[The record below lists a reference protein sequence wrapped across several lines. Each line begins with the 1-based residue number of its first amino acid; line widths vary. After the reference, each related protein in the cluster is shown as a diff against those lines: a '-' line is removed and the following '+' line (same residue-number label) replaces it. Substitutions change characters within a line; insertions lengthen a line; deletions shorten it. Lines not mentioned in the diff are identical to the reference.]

1 MLQICILV
9 VAINTIMGIIL
20 VFDQKLESD
29 ATGDT
34 SFIHSAT
41 FTLTVCIFALIIALS
56 SLVAPYGVVTEKE
69 VSFSMMPV
77 LGDLLASLATAL
89 GCLGFL
95 SRHIKINHPAFY
107 TEHSFLE
114 LVEANERLIGFTC
127 LTMAILHFLFPQM
140 LFV

>member
-9 VAINTIMGIIL
+9 VAINTIIGIIL

-29 ATGDT
+29 T
-34 SFIHSAT
+34 SFIHSTT
-41 FTLTVCIFALIIALS
+41 FTLTVSIFSLIIALS
-56 SLVAPYGVVTEKE
+56 SLVAPYGVATEKE
-69 VSFSMMPV
+69 ISFSMMPV

-89 GCLGFL
+89 GFL
-95 SRHIKINHPAFY
+95 AFLARHLKTNHPSFY
-107 TEHSFLE
+107 AEHSFLE

>member
-9 VAINTIMGIIL
+9 VAINTIIGIIL

-29 ATGDT
+29 T
-34 SFIHSAT
+34 SFIHSTT
-41 FTLTVCIFALIIALS
+41 FTLTVSIFALIIALS
-56 SLVAPYGVVTEKE
+56 SLVAPYGVATEKE
-69 VSFSMMPV
+69 ISFSMMPV

-89 GCLGFL
+89 GFL
-95 SRHIKINHPAFY
+95 AFLARHLKTNHPSFY
-107 TEHSFLE
+107 AEHSFLE

-127 LTMAILHFLFPQM
+127 LTMAIFHFLFPQM

>member
-9 VAINTIMGIIL
+9 VAINTIIGIIL

-29 ATGDT
+29 N
-34 SFIHSAT
+34 SFIHSTT
-41 FTLTVCIFALIIALS
+41 FTLSVSIFALIIALS
-56 SLVAPYGVVTEKE
+56 SLVAPYGVATEKE
-69 VSFSMMPV
+69 ISFSMMPV

-89 GCLGFL
+89 GFL
-95 SRHIKINHPAFY
+95 AFLARHLKTNHPSFY
-107 TEHSFLE
+107 AEHSFLE